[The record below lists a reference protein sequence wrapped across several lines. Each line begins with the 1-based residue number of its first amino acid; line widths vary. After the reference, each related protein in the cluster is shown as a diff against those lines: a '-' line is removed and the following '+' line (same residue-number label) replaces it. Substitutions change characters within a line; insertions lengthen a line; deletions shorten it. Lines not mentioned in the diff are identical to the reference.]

1 MEEMKDRGKAPGR
14 RNIDER
20 LIVERKVEGRISSV
34 FGRMRGLSI
43 FLGLLVVAAVLSVST
58 QHFFTLY
65 NIIQIFRL
73 SSFVGI
79 MALGAVFVLSQ
90 GDVDISMASI
100 YSVVGVLAAVLI
112 QGGVPVGLAVLIG
125 FLFGVLCG
133 FTNIFL
139 SLLFNM
145 PVLIITLGTS
155 SIFRGLGLIIS
166 KGSSIY
172 EFPKESIFFQ
182 FFGGDIGRIP
192 FSIFAY
198 LFITF
203 ILYIVYRHARFGIH
217 VRAIGGNRRIARAM
231 GIKLNRTRIFV
242 LMLNGALAAIAA
254 LLNFAYIRSAAPNI
268 GRGLEFMV
276 IASAI
281 IGGTSLTGGSG
292 SVWGALIGALLIGV
306 IRNGMVLMGI
316 EVYWSPVVTG
326 LVIIA
331 AVAVD
336 YLSRRKKNV

>member
-1 MEEMKDRGKAPGR
+1 
-14 RNIDER
+14 
-20 LIVERKVEGRISSV
+20 
-34 FGRMRGLSI
+34 
-43 FLGLLVVAAVLSVST
+43 
-58 QHFFTLY
+58 
-65 NIIQIFRL
+65 
-73 SSFVGI
+73 

-90 GDVDISMASI
+90 GDVDISVASI

-112 QGGVPVGLAVLIG
+112 QGGVLVSLAVLIG
-125 FLFGVLCG
+125 FLFGILCG
-133 FTNIFL
+133 FTNIFF

-172 EFPKESIFFQ
+172 EFPKESVFFQ
-182 FFGGDIGRIP
+182 FFGGDIGRVP

-203 ILYIVYRHARFGIH
+203 ILFFVYRHTRFGIH

-292 SVWGALIGALLIGV
+292 SVWGALIGALLIEV

-316 EVYWSPVVTG
+316 DVYWSPVVTG

-336 YLSRRKKNV
+336 YLSRRRRSL

>member
-1 MEEMKDRGKAPGR
+1 MKKYAARGETEVTVAGGEAGPPGR
-14 RNIDER
+14 RVN
-20 LIVERKVEGRISSV
+20 GRIGTL

-43 FLGLLVVAAVLSVST
+43 LLGFLVVAAVLSVAT
-58 QHFFTLY
+58 EYFFTLY
-65 NIIQIFRL
+65 NLIQIFRL

-79 MALGAVFVLSQ
+79 MALGSVFVLSQ
-90 GDVDISMASI
+90 GDVDISIASI
-100 YSVVGVLAAVLI
+100 YSVVGVIAAVLV
-112 QGGVPVGLAVLIG
+112 QGGVPVWFSVLTG

-172 EFPKESIFFQ
+172 QFPKDSFFFQ
-182 FFGGDIGRIP
+182 FFGGDIGHVP

-198 LFITF
+198 LLITF
-203 ILYIVYRHARFGIH
+203 ILFLVYRHTRFGIH
-217 VRAIGGNRRIARAM
+217 VRAVGGSRPVARAM
-231 GIKLNRTRIFV
+231 GIKIRRTRILV
-242 LMLNGALAAIAA
+242 LMLNGALASVAA

-292 SVWGALIGALLIGV
+292 SVWGALIGALLIEV

-316 EVYWSPVVTG
+316 DVYWSPVVTG

-336 YLSRRKKNV
+336 YLSRKRRYA